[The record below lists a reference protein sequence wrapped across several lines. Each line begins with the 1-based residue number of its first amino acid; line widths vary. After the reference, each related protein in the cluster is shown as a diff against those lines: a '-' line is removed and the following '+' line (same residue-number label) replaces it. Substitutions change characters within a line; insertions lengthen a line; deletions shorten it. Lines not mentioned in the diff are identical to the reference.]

1 MKKISI
7 LGLCLVAGFTASA
20 QTSLVKEVERGMKSS
35 IGEYP
40 KLVEQLKPAMTNPE
54 TKDDAFTWFVAGK
67 GGFDFFDNQQAMMQI
82 GKDVNKKNV
91 GHALIDGYNCLITA
105 LPLDSL
111 PNEKGKIKPKYSK
124 DIIKLINSHYYD
136 FNNAGIYL
144 WEAQDYKGAYDAW
157 ELLFDIPVNKLLG
170 INAPQA
176 YPDSTLCDIAYNQAL
191 AAWQFE
197 DFNAALAAF
206 DKAIKYGYNKKNVYD
221 YAISV
226 AYQMQDNGKMAY
238 YASLAYPLYGA
249 EDNRYIGYMINDKI
263 QNKQFDEAQTMLEKY
278 IADDPDNGQL
288 YYVLGVLYEN
298 KNDNATALEQYRKA
312 VQLDS
317 KNAQAY
323 LQLGR
328 MTYNL
333 AVQKDE
339 EANTLSNA
347 EYNKART
354 EIVDPILRE
363 AASYLEKAYELDPE
377 NMHDALANLRTIY
390 YNLNDAEN
398 LDRIEKLQ

>member
-7 LGLCLVAGFTASA
+7 LGLCLVAGLTASA

-35 IGEYP
+35 IGDYP

-54 TKDDAFTWFVAGK
+54 TKDQAYTWFVAGK

-82 GKDVNKKNV
+82 GKDVNKKNIGQAIV
-91 GHALIDGYNCLITA
+91 DGYGYLITA
-105 LPLDSL
+105 LPLDTVV
-111 PNEKGKIKPKYSK
+111 NEKGKVKTKYSK
-124 DIIKLINSHYYD
+124 DILKLISSHYAD
-136 FNNAGIYL
+136 FNNAGVYL
-144 WEAQDYKGAYDAW
+144 WEAQDYKGAYNAW
-157 ELLFDIPVNKLLG
+157 ELLFTIPQNPLLG
-170 INAPQA
+170 ENAPAA

-197 DFNAALAAF
+197 DFNAALKAF
-206 DKAIKYGYNKKNVYD
+206 DKSIKYGYNKKNVYD

-226 AYQMQDNGKMAY
+226 AYQLQDNAKMAY

-249 EDNRYIGYMINDKI
+249 EDSRYIGYMINDKI
-263 QNKQFDEAQTMLEKY
+263 QNKQFDEAQAMLEKY

-298 KNDNATALEQYRKA
+298 KEDKATALQQYKKA
-312 VQLDS
+312 VELDPN
-317 KNAQAY
+317 NAQAY

-328 MTYNL
+328 MTYVL
-333 AVQKDE
+333 AGQKDE
-339 EANTLSNA
+339 EANTLSTA
-347 EYNKART
+347 EYNKAR
-354 EIVDPILRE
+354 EEVIDPILRE

-377 NMHDALANLRTIY
+377 NMHDALANLRSIY
-390 YNLNDAEN
+390 YNLNDAAN
-398 LDRIEKLQ
+398 LERVEKLQ